1 MPTDEAAL
9 QEVRNALARMRD
21 EQRRRRLDALL
32 EREKSTGLSPIER
45 SELQQLMAG
54 RIRS

>member
-1 MPTDEAAL
+1 V

-21 EQRRRRLDALL
+21 EQRRRRLDSLL
-32 EREKSTGLSPIER
+32 DREKSAGLSPTER
-45 SELQQLMAG
+45 AELQQLMAG